1 MESMERLNFLK
12 ANPKTKDDKPRT
24 HPYFFDTVYRD
35 VIKTLFYLA
44 FANKFNTGVSNE
56 QGLRLLRFRRPE
68 NQDEAKQR

>member
-1 MESMERLNFLK
+1 MERLNFLK
-12 ANPKTKDDKPRT
+12 ANPKMKDDKPRT
-24 HPYFFDTVYRD
+24 HPYVFDTVYRD